1 MIVVHAKMQI
11 QASARE
17 LFLSEVQTL
26 IAASRAEE
34 GNISY
39 DLLEDTEQPNSFV
52 MMEVWKDK
60 EAIATHNA
68 SSPFQAFTSKAPQFM
83 AAPVG
88 IQAYDAT
95 AL

>member
-17 LFLSEVQTL
+17 LFLSEIQTL

-34 GNISY
+34 GNVSY
-39 DLLEDTEQPNSFV
+39 DLFEDTEQANTFM
-52 MMEVWKDK
+52 MMEVWNDK

-68 SSPFQAFTSKAPQFM
+68 SSHFQAFTGKAPQFM
-83 AAPVG
+83 AAPLG

-95 AL
+95 TL